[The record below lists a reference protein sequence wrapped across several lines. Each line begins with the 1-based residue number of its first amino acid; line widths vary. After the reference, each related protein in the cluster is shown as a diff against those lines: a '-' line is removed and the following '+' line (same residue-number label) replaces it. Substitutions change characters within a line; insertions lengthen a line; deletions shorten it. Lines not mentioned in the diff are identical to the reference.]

1 MTSASELCTRGI
13 YTPCHLHTCTCSIRS
28 DMGFSHIDIQ
38 LPNPISIRPH
48 SSLLYIYLSR
58 MAQNHSKCKPC
69 RSVSADRSQ
78 RADLYIIS
86 PPTAD
91 TLAHATPSLDQRN
104 ASETHS
110 TKEQKNS
117 FSAEVQEQMQ
127 RDQCEWHDRP
137 RLKIRTVA
145 DRTTA
150 VTL

>member
-78 RADLYIIS
+78 RADLYTIS
-86 PPTAD
+86 PPIAD

-137 RLKIRTVA
+137 RLKSEPWLIAQR
-145 DRTTA
+145 
-150 VTL
+150 L